1 MSMIYDNWE
10 RLMAAVVKREEIWQ
24 LCHQHSRSHSICSE
38 SSDFSVGSQLSDVNL
53 QKKEESVLRPVHKLV
68 FLGGSTPGFSLKD
81 ILSLNDFQELGKGTS
96 GTTILTHLL
105 QDVQV
110 SDQDSLVSGTK
121 VVMKLLNEV
130 KVTEEEFK
138 QHMKVLGNCRH
149 ENVSAPRAYYFS
161 NQANGMF
168 VVYDYHSQGSLSDM
182 LHGNKSRPNW
192 ESRLKIATGAA
203 GIAHIHKQFGG
214 KLAHGNIKSSNIFL
228 NSQHYGCVSD
238 FSLSGIMVKNPPQW
252 GTLGYHAPAYDYK
265 TVSQESDVYSFGN
278 LLLELLTG
286 KSPMQ
291 AQGFEKDLH
300 LVSWACSVKPE
311 EWTSKLFDQSLRRP
325 IRHEKDVLEM
335 MQTEIPGV
343 HLPSVT
349 DWEAVRTILG
359 SHFRSMSRV
368 PADYFTAQ
376 DMMEMTEMFEVTMRC
391 LGLLTEHLPKMS
403 DVVVMLQNIG
413 KPKTD
418 PNIS

>member
-53 QKKEESVLRPVHKLV
+53 QKKEESVLRPVRKLV
-68 FLGGSTPGFSLKD
+68 FLGGSTPGFSLKH
-81 ILSLNDFQELGKGTS
+81 ILSLNDFQELGKGTF

-110 SDQDSLVSGTK
+110 SDQDFLVSGTK

-138 QHMKVLGNCRH
+138 QHTKVLGNCRH

-161 NQANGMF
+161 NMANGKF

-203 GIAHIHKQFGG
+203 RGIAHIHKQFGG

-238 FSLSGIMVKNPPQW
+238 FSLSGIMVKPQR
-252 GTLGYHAPAYDYK
+252 GALGYHAPECDFK
-265 TVSQESDVYSFGN
+265 TVSLETDVYSFGN
-278 LLLELLTG
+278 LLLELVTG
-286 KSPMQ
+286 KSPTE
-291 AQGFEKDLH
+291 AQGFEKDMH
-300 LVSWACSVKPE
+300 LVSWARSIKSQ
-311 EWTSKLFDQSLRRP
+311 EWAAKLFDKSLRRP

-335 MQTEIPGV
+335 MKTEIPGV
-343 HLPSVT
+343 HLLVKDSVT
-349 DWEAVRTILG
+349 DLEALRANLG
-359 SHFRSMSRV
+359 SHFHSMANV
-368 PADYFTAQ
+368 PANYFPAQ
-376 DMMEMTEMFEVTMRC
+376 DLLEMSKMMQVAMRC
-391 LGLLTEHLPKMS
+391 LAELPKDRPKMS
-403 DVVVMLQNIG
+403 DVVLMLENIE
-413 KPKTD
+413 KLKLAR
-418 PNIS
+418 